1 MPIMVSFVIQKSNC
15 MKTTFFTLI
24 AVIFSFAS
32 YAQPILTGANMN
44 PRPGDIFYG
53 HGLDTNLAAGPSGAN
68 VTWNFASVTETGLD
82 TTVYVACDST
92 PYCDSFPGSNIAQ
105 SAGSDIYQY
114 YNTSATKFS
123 KIGEHYPG
131 SNLLYTKTQELLQ
144 YPLTYNNVFV
154 DTAAYAY
161 AGIGWMHTQID
172 SYKCDGYGTL
182 ILPTGTD
189 TGVVRIRV
197 STTSIDS
204 NAFSGITRTWALYYL
219 WYKPGFHNPIMG
231 IGYDT
236 VGSATGSLFIAGAEY
251 WVKNYNPA
259 SVPGINTNP
268 FAMKAFPNPASD
280 NLHISFTLPGSAT
293 AAITVTDM
301 LGRVVAT
308 VSGKEIVSGANTV
321 VLPVSS
327 FPSGSYIVRLQGS
340 AGSVS
345 QQVTINR

>member
-1 MPIMVSFVIQKSNC
+1 
-15 MKTTFFTLI
+15 
-24 AVIFSFAS
+24 
-32 YAQPILTGANMN
+32 
-44 PRPGDIFYG
+44 
-53 HGLDTNLAAGPSGAN
+53 
-68 VTWNFASVTETGLD
+68 
-82 TTVYVACDST
+82 
-92 PYCDSFPGSNIAQ
+92 
-105 SAGSDIYQY
+105 
-114 YNTSATKFS
+114 
-123 KIGEHYPG
+123 
-131 SNLLYTKTQELLQ
+131 
-144 YPLTYNNVFV
+144 
-154 DTAAYAY
+154 
-161 AGIGWMHTQID
+161 
-172 SYKCDGYGTL
+172 
-182 ILPTGTD
+182 
-189 TGVVRIRV
+189 
-197 STTSIDS
+197 
-204 NAFSGITRTWALYYL
+204 
-219 WYKPGFHNPIMG
+219 MG

-236 VGSATGSLFIAGAEY
+236 VGSATGSLFVAGAEY

-259 SVPGINTNP
+259 SVPGISTNP